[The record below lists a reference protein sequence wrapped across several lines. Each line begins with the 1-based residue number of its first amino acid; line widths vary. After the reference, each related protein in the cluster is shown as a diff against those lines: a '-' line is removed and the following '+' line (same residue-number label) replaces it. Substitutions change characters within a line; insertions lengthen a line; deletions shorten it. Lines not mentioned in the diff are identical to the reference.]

1 MQLLW
6 EGRSAHRSSRSAAL
20 RPTPPLGARF
30 TPRERVGAAAELRGG
45 KAGLYT
51 TRISRILVLSHVHT
65 YGTNTFR
72 KNCKRGRLTPTYGTR
87 PTRWASLFPL
97 GCGASACCL
106 PVHEQPAEAGRLVTE
121 VDGGEEAW
129 RRRGAIVSAAL
140 YLPML
145 CPQPAER
152 ARVEHTVVGVPD
164 HAMRGAQQSPRCE
177 LTEHGYSIRCQVHVH
192 AVVDP
197 QRGAEPLRRAQGGG
211 VACRSIAPNP
221 SVSGRGSCSPI
232 YSIML

>member
-1 MQLLW
+1 M
-6 EGRSAHRSSRSAAL
+6 A
-20 RPTPPLGARF
+20 
-30 TPRERVGAAAELRGG
+30 V
-45 KAGLYT
+45 
-51 TRISRILVLSHVHT
+51 
-65 YGTNTFR
+65 
-72 KNCKRGRLTPTYGTR
+72 
-87 PTRWASLFPL
+87 LFPL
-97 GCGASACCL
+97 GCEASACCL

-121 VDGGEEAW
+121 VDCGEEAR

-140 YLPML
+140 HLPML

-152 ARVEHTVVGVPD
+152 ARVEHTAGLD

-177 LTEHGYSIRCQVHVH
+177 LTEHRYSIRCQVHVH

-221 SVSGRGSCSPI
+221 SVSGRGSFSAREAQSTLFSALLRCYRPAGRGVVLQLRLWKDCRRKPFGGQYAAPSHTQPCASSRRVHSASYL
-232 YSIML
+232 YSSSEY